1 VIKLKTIVQSPGSAT
16 IINAIS
22 TGCGSAFG
30 IKLYVTAEAEMNASN
45 SSPITCVADA
55 DIDTTLME
63 ICVNKVVDKF
73 KEHYHVDEVDKG
85 ISIKTSSTLP
95 VASGLS
101 SSSATSNAVVTA
113 TAYAL
118 MDEYQ
123 VKPDN
128 VIFNKLDLL
137 NMGIDASLEAGVTI
151 TGAFDDASASYF
163 GGLTITNNVERKI
176 LKMSDMNQQII
187 LVYMPNRCSP
197 TAQSDVRRMKLIA
210 PQVKLAFKEALHGN
224 IYNAMTLNGLLY
236 CATLG
241 FNPVMALDALE
252 AGAIASGLSGTGP
265 SFVAITSEK
274 NVEDV
279 VNAWSSQ
286 PGQII
291 CTEVENE
298 GTRVIYSG

>member
-1 VIKLKTIVQSPGSAT
+1 
-16 IINAIS
+16 
-22 TGCGSAFG
+22 
-30 IKLYVTAEAEMNASN
+30 
-45 SSPITCVADA
+45 
-55 DIDTTLME
+55 
-63 ICVNKVVDKF
+63 
-73 KEHYHVDEVDKG
+73 
-85 ISIKTSSTLP
+85 
-95 VASGLS
+95 
-101 SSSATSNAVVTA
+101 
-113 TAYAL
+113 
-118 MDEYQ
+118 
-123 VKPDN
+123 
-128 VIFNKLDLL
+128 
-137 NMGIDASLEAGVTI
+137 
-151 TGAFDDASASYF
+151 
-163 GGLTITNNVERKI
+163 
-176 LKMSDMNQQII
+176 
-187 LVYMPNRCSP
+187 
-197 TAQSDVRRMKLIA
+197 MKLIA

>member
-1 VIKLKTIVQSPGSAT
+1 MIKLKTIVQSPGSAT

-30 IKLYVTAEAEMNASN
+30 IKLYVTAEAELKTSN

-63 ICVNKVVDKF
+63 ICVGKVVDRF
-73 KEHYHVDEVDKG
+73 KEHYHVDEVDRG

-123 VKPDN
+123 VKPDD
-128 VIFNKLDLL
+128 VAFNKYDLL

-163 GGLTITNNVERKI
+163 GGVTITNNIERKI
-176 LKMSDMNQQII
+176 LKMGDMKQQII

-197 TAQSDVRRMKLIA
+197 TALSDVRRMKLIA

-224 IYNAMTLNGLLY
+224 IYDAMTLNGLLY
-236 CATLG
+236 CASLG

-252 AGAIASGLSGTGP
+252 AGAIAAGLSGTGP
-265 SFVAITSEK
+265 SFVAVTSEK

-286 PGQII
+286 ARADHTHRG
-291 CTEVENE
+291 
-298 GTRVIYSG
+298 